1 MEEKISTKIDYLTPF
16 SRVSIVFEGSPAEK
30 AGLKVGDLL
39 SELAEINIYSL
50 DWQKQIAGVV
60 KEGIPLKLVV
70 MRPITKE

>member
-60 KEGIPLKLVV
+60 KEGIPLKLVI